1 MKALVILSLGLV
13 LMILGALFTG
23 ANDTLV
29 TFDYLLG
36 DFQWPVSYLL
46 LAAFVAGMVLTL
58 LLMLPIYIK
67 SKAVRRRFRKKLL
80 ETQKELENLRTLPI
94 QK

>member
-1 MKALVILSLGLV
+1 MKTLVLLSLGLV
-13 LMILGALFTG
+13 LMVLGALFTG

-46 LAAFVAGMVLTL
+46 LAAFISGMAFMAIL
-58 LLMLPIYIK
+58 LFPVYIK
-67 SKAVRRRFRKKLL
+67 FGTEKRRTRKKIL
-80 ETQKELENLRTLPI
+80 EMQKELETLRTPPI

>member
-1 MKALVILSLGLV
+1 MKALVVLALGLT
-13 LMILGALFTG
+13 LMIVGALFTG
-23 ANDTLV
+23 ANDALV

-46 LAAFVAGMVLTL
+46 LAAFASGMTVVL
-58 LLMLPIYIK
+58 LLFLPFLIK
-67 SKAVRRRFRKKLL
+67 TRAQKRRTRKKMA
-80 ETQKELENLRTLPI
+80 EMEKELANLRTLPL

>member
-46 LAAFVAGMVLTL
+46 LAAFVAGMVLML

-67 SKAVRRRFRKKLL
+67 SKTVRRRFRKKLL